1 MGPSR
6 VELGNKYFGPGLY
19 MPWRGTSGVSGN
31 DFWTFGNGNGNDKL
45 HSQLL
50 GTGTGMK
57 ISFPIFGNGNGN
69 GNSIPEFWEREREKK
84 FNSHILGTGMSRCYS
99 RE

>member
-1 MGPSR
+1 MVGPSR

-50 GTGTGMK
+50 GTGMK
-57 ISFPIFGNGNGN
+57 IPFLTLGNRNGN
-69 GNSIPEFWEREREKK
+69 GNSIPNFREPE
-84 FNSHILGTGMSRCYS
+84 
-99 RE
+99 